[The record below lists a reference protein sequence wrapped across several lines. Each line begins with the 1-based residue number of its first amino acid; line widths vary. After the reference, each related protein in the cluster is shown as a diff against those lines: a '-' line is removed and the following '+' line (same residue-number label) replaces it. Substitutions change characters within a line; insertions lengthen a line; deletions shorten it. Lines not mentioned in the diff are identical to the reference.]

1 MIISSSNT
9 LVEIS
14 PWDVPIWFIMSEIAS
29 GRVTLMDYA
38 KWDVKPII
46 STAGSPEQYKLIDE
60 AQLKTAINTNPSAGE
75 FELMDSLNF
84 MERGDYSGAV
94 RRITTAIEAQ
104 TEAALRQELLKRYS
118 PAEVDTRLE
127 QSKNDL
133 VLS

>member
-1 MIISSSNT
+1 
-9 LVEIS
+9 
-14 PWDVPIWFIMSEIAS
+14 
-29 GRVTLMDYA
+29 
-38 KWDVKPII
+38 
-46 STAGSPEQYKLIDE
+46 
-60 AQLKTAINTNPSAGE
+60 
-75 FELMDSLNF
+75 MDSLNF